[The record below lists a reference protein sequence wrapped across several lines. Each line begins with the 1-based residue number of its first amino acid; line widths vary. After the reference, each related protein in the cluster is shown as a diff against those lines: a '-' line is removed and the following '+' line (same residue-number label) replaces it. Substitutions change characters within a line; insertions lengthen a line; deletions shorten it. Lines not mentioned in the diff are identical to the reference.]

1 MRSIVLLAIAVL
13 AGGPLFAQAAAAT
26 TEIIQQRTSD
36 GRVLL
41 TDRPSAGAKTERSWR
56 LSAEDPAAARRRA
69 LDVQVE
75 AQIVSERVERR
86 IAMQQ
91 RVLDEDM
98 QRRSVAFEREM
109 QRAAPAYDDYRYG
122 ESLVVYAPGGVRGGY
137 RHHGSHFDSRPGRDG
152 WHGRDGGSGRDGDGH
167 GRSARHPSR
176 FTGPGAPGSR

>member
-1 MRSIVLLAIAVL
+1 MRSIVLLATAVL
-13 AGGPLFAQAAAAT
+13 AGGPLLAEAAAAT

-56 LSAEDPAAARRRA
+56 LAAEDPAAARRRA

-91 RVLDEDM
+91 RLLDEDM
-98 QRRSVAFEREM
+98 QRRDAALEREREM
-109 QRAAPAYDDYRYG
+109 QRPPAYENYPAG
-122 ESLVVYAPGGVRGGY
+122 ESLVVYAPSLYGGF
-137 RHHGSHFDSRPGRDG
+137 RHRDSHFDGRPGRGG
-152 WHGRDGGSGRDGDGH
+152 WHGRDGGSGHDGR
-167 GRSARHPSR
+167 GRGARHPSR
-176 FTGPGAPGSR
+176 VTGPGAPGSR